1 MGAGRELTDEI
12 PPLPLNKTV
21 VEVLADFLVYLLEC
35 ASSYIQETHANGADL
50 WASVEDQIHFVLS
63 HPNGWEGAQ
72 QAQMRKAAVL
82 AKLIPDTTAGH
93 ACLSFVTEGE
103 ASLHFAVQNGL
114 SIGVIENGE
123 GVVIVDAGGGTI
135 DISSYSKNVG
145 EAKARFEEV
154 AAPQCKIYLFIYDF
168 SLL

>member
-1 MGAGRELTDEI
+1 MGPGRQLTDEI

-21 VEVLADFLVYLLEC
+21 VEVLADFLAYLLEC
-35 ASSYIQETHANGADL
+35 ASSYIQETHANGVDL
-50 WASVEDQIHFVLS
+50 WASVKGQIHFVLP

-72 QAQMRKAAVL
+72 QAEMRKAAVL

-93 ACLSFVTEGE
+93 ARLSFVTEGE

-135 DISSYSKNVG
+135 DISSYSKSVG